1 MRALR
6 PWTLVAGLA
15 AALLVVF
22 LAIEWAQVPLLVDP
36 GPSLHT
42 LSVTAALIGV
52 GLLVGDAVLPVPS
65 SLVMVAL
72 GATFGL
78 AGGIALS
85 VLGSMGGFALG
96 YALGRRSQRTVTK
109 AVDAGD
115 VERAGAL
122 VRRWGVLAIVVSRPL
137 PLVAET
143 VAISAGAFGV
153 RPASA
158 FAAAL
163 AGTVGPAAAFAYAGW
178 RGASSADSAVVFA
191 LVAVASAL
199 CWAAGRRLTSPDRP
213 ERPPRPAGQDAAGS
227 RTKGP

>member
-1 MRALR
+1 MRVLR
-6 PWTLVAGLA
+6 PWTLVGGLA

-22 LAIEWAQVPLLVDP
+22 LIIEWAQVPLLVDP

-42 LSVTAALIGV
+42 VSVMAAMMGV

-96 YALGRRSQRTVTK
+96 YALGRRSQGAVTK
-109 AVDAGD
+109 AVDADD
-115 VERAGAL
+115 VERAAAL
-122 VRRWGVLAIVVSRPL
+122 VRRWGVLAIVASRPL

-163 AGTVGPAAAFAYAGW
+163 AGSVGPAAAFSYAG
-178 RGASSADSAVVFA
+178 
-191 LVAVASAL
+191 
-199 CWAAGRRLTSPDRP
+199 
-213 ERPPRPAGQDAAGS
+213 
-227 RTKGP
+227 